1 MAFSTKIPLVLY
13 QVALNLKPL
22 KWSNLDVSY
31 EQFNQRAIFLSQILS
46 FKRVFEGFWGLKR
59 WNYPVLNKEKAKA
72 ITSQKL
78 EYNQHIFVLQ
88 KYVFLSYTFK
98 YLGPLRFILGPRGG
112 SRPPYWEP
120 LVYIMIILRLDSN
133 GTFQKHPRSSSLLC
147 SALLKICGY
156 FIFDES
162 HAKLLRADEPGIPR
176 HRASGQFS
184 K

>member
-1 MAFSTKIPLVLY
+1 MWVMSSSTKERFFFHRFF
-13 QVALNLKPL
+13 PL
-22 KWSNLDVSY
+22 KEFLKDFEGWRGETIQYLTRKKQKQLLVKSWNTI
-31 EQFNQRAIFLSQILS
+31 NIFLYYRSMFSFPTPLS
-46 FKRVFEGFWGLKR
+46 IWD
-59 WNYPVLNKEKAKA
+59 P
-72 ITSQKL
+72 SD
-78 EYNQHIFVLQ
+78 
-88 KYVFLSYTFK
+88 LSWF
-98 YLGPLRFILGPRGG
+98 PIWG